1 MPLHTSGATAEGI
14 RAILIK
20 KLMEKFQLSLLFKII
35 GIGSASGLV
44 YHDNKLYLISD
55 NSTFLYEYNIPTENL
70 NKIALVENAQ
80 DNIAK
85 KDKPDF
91 EAIGLKGTD
100 LVLLG
105 SGSTENRNMIFN
117 YAIPTGKIQKNNI
130 GVIYQKIKQAFTISD
145 DELNIE
151 GLIMNHDHI
160 YFFQRGNSSKGKNAV
175 IYSKDTPQ
183 NQQFEFVPIDLPKI
197 KNVMATFT
205 DAILVGEKIYFLASA
220 EDTKSTYL
228 DGEVLGSII
237 GRMDAKTFKVEIT
250 QQISNSNKFEGL
262 TLYKQSANEIE
273 FLLCEDTDSEVL
285 ESEIYLLK
293 LAAEH

>member
-1 MPLHTSGATAEGI
+1 
-14 RAILIK
+14 
-20 KLMEKFQLSLLFKII
+20 MEKFQLSVLFKII

-130 GVIYQKIKQAFTISD
+130 GVIYQKIKQAFAISD
-145 DELNIE
+145 EELNIE

-160 YFFQRGNSSKGKNAV
+160 YFFQRGNGSKGKNAV

-237 GRMDAKTFKVEIT
+237 GRMDAKTFKVEFT